1 MMKLNNRGFA
11 ITSVL
16 YGLLILFVLL
26 TGSYLSILG
35 AKKNRLDVITSD
47 IEKRYAF
54 ENKLEGSSITISGDS
69 FEAPCVGKYILGN
82 GLGNDKSVYLYKGKT
97 YKISD
102 FGATS
107 IKEVW
112 CQGSGSNEK
121 IE

>member
-54 ENKLEGSSITISGDS
+54 ENKLEITISGDS

-82 GLGNDKSVYLYKGKT
+82 GKSVYLYKGKT
-97 YKISD
+97 YKISE

-112 CQGSGSNEK
+112 CQGSESNG
-121 IE
+121 

>member
-35 AKKNRLDVITSD
+35 AKKNRLDVITRD
-47 IEKRYAF
+47 IEERYAF
-54 ENKLEGSSITISGDS
+54 ENKLEVSSITISGGS
-69 FEAPCVGKYILGN
+69 FEAPCVGKYTFNN
-82 GLGNDKSVYLYKGKT
+82 GSVYLYKGKT

-112 CQGSGSNEK
+112 CQGSGSNE
-121 IE
+121 

>member
-35 AKKNRLDVITSD
+35 AKKNRLDVITRD
-47 IEKRYAF
+47 IEERYAF
-54 ENKLEGSSITISGDS
+54 ENKLDGSSITISGGS
-69 FEAPCVGKYILGN
+69 FEAPCVGKYTFDN
-82 GLGNDKSVYLYKGKT
+82 DDKSVYLYKGKT

>member
-82 GLGNDKSVYLYKGKT
+82 GKSVYLYRGKT

-112 CQGSGSNEK
+112 CQGSESKG
-121 IE
+121 

>member
-26 TGSYLSILG
+26 TGSYLSILW

-69 FEAPCVGKYILGN
+69 FEAPCVGKYILCSGKC
-82 GLGNDKSVYLYKGKT
+82 KSVYLYKGKT

-112 CQGSGSNEK
+112 CQGSESK
-121 IE
+121 

>member
-54 ENKLEGSSITISGDS
+54 ENKLEGSSITISGGS
-69 FEAPCVGKYILGN
+69 FEAPCVGKYTFNN
-82 GLGNDKSVYLYKGKT
+82 GKSVYLYKGKT

-112 CQGSGSNEK
+112 CQGSGSNE
-121 IE
+121 

>member
-54 ENKLEGSSITISGDS
+54 ENKLEGTISGDS

-82 GLGNDKSVYLYKGKT
+82 GNSVYLYKGKT

-112 CQGSGSNEK
+112 CQGSESKG
-121 IE
+121 

>member
-47 IEKRYAF
+47 IEKDM
-54 ENKLEGSSITISGDS
+54 L
-69 FEAPCVGKYILGN
+69 L
-82 GLGNDKSVYLYKGKT
+82 
-97 YKISD
+97 KI
-102 FGATS
+102 
-107 IKEVW
+107 
-112 CQGSGSNEK
+112 N
-121 IE
+121 

>member
-11 ITSVL
+11 ITVVL

-35 AKKNRLDVITSD
+35 AKKNRLDVITRD
-47 IEKRYAF
+47 IEERYAF
-54 ENKLEGSSITISGDS
+54 EKEYAVSSITINDDRS
-69 FEAPCVGKYILGN
+69 FEAPCVGKYDFDN
-82 GLGNDKSVYLYKGKT
+82 GKSVYLYKGKT
-97 YKISD
+97 YEIEALVNNKNANI
-102 FGATS
+102 T
-107 IKEVW
+107 KVY

>member
-69 FEAPCVGKYILGN
+69 FEAPCVGKYILVN

-112 CQGSGSNEK
+112 CQGSGSNE
-121 IE
+121 